1 MTLQPRDRRALGLLG
16 AAVVVSAGVYFW
28 PAANTAPK
36 VVASA
41 DSVSVEEKR
50 LARLRDLAA
59 LTPQKEQILK
69 TVSAELAKREAGLI
83 QADTAPQ
90 ARAHLLEVL
99 RKLCADEGIEVRSA
113 ELGSIGPLGESYGSV
128 SAAVQV
134 ECRIEQI
141 VNLLADI
148 AAQTELITTTE
159 LRITSATDS
168 KDKRIGARIGVTG
181 AIARKLIPDK
191 KGGAGA

>member
-41 DSVSVEEKR
+41 GSVSGEEKR

-99 RKLCADEGIEVRSA
+99 RRLCAGESIEVRSA
-113 ELGSIGPLGESYGSV
+113 DLGNIGPLGDAYGSV
-128 SAAVQV
+128 SVAVQV
-134 ECRIEQI
+134 ECRIEQL
-141 VNLLADI
+141 VNLLAAI
-148 AAQTELITTTE
+148 AAQPELIATTD
-159 LRITSATDS
+159 LRI
-168 KDKRIGARIGVTG
+168 
-181 AIARKLIPDK
+181 
-191 KGGAGA
+191 